1 MQHSFMSGEL
11 APALN
16 ARVDLAKYH
25 TAAALLTNFFVD
37 YRGGASTRTGT
48 KYILQAYKSATAVR
62 LIPFQASFT
71 VNYALEFGD
80 FYIRF
85 YNNGAPVVENGF
97 AISAATQA
105 NPAVLTIIGNNYAIG
120 DWFFVPAG
128 SVVGMTQLNGKYFS
142 VKNVAGNA
150 VTIGDLNGNNIN
162 STSYSAY
169 VSGGLAERVYTLQT
183 PFAAA
188 DLALLKFAQ
197 NVSTLVLCHP
207 NYPPYI
213 LTLIST
219 TNWTLIQIL
228 FGPTIATPTGVTVT
242 TTLTAGTAVHYAY
255 VVTGVDTNGQESV
268 PSTTATVTSAQDLR
282 TTPGTNSISWAAVP
296 GAVSYNVYKAELSY
310 AGALPAGTQL
320 GFIGNCTGTSF
331 IDSNIGPDFS
341 ETPPIV
347 QNPFVGA
354 SVLSI
359 TVTAGG
365 TYTTIPTVTIAAPPG
380 AGFQATAQAVM
391 TTQGTPTLS
400 GGPYAVTN
408 GDKYDFGNG
417 VILEVIASGG
427 AATGFKPVTSP
438 GSSPGSLSGGS
449 IPSNPVS
456 GTKIGSN
463 PGAITINA
471 NLSWKVGLVQ
481 LINGGAGYITAP
493 SVTFSSGAATATS
506 AIGDQTAGNPS
517 VPAYFQQ
524 RLVLAGPLGSPQ
536 TFYMSQPGSY
546 FNYNISDPVQA
557 DDAITDTIASTKL
570 STIKSML
577 SMQTGLIVLADV
589 AAWLVNG
596 GGQNQAIT
604 PIDATAQTQS
614 YNGSCDVPPIVA
626 NNDILYVQAKNS
638 IVRDMTFNFY
648 TNIYTGTD
656 ISVLSS
662 HLFFGYQILEW
673 AYAEEPFKL
682 VWAVRN
688 DGVMLSLTY
697 VKEQEVIGWSHHTT
711 MGNFKSVCAITE
723 TITQGVVDALYTVVQ
738 RTVNGNVVQYIE
750 RLADRYLIPSTP
762 WTAWCVDAGLQYSG
776 AATAVLTGLDH
787 LVGQTVTGVSNGMFG
802 VIIPPTIVAADGS
815 ITLPSPITT
824 AIVGLAFTPQIQ
836 TLALDLGE
844 PTVQGKRKHISAVT
858 LRCENTLGLSIGAS
872 FSTLVP
878 MKDLVLGGFNIM
890 TNSAVAGLVTG
901 DARTILDPTYNVP
914 GQYCIQQNQ
923 PYPATVLGVIPEVT
937 IGDTTK

>member
-1 MQHSFMSGEL
+1 MAQPVMQHSFMSGEL

-16 ARVDLAKYH
+16 ARVDLSKYH
-25 TAAALLTNFFVD
+25 TAAALLTNFYVD
-37 YRGGASTRTGT
+37 YRGGASTRPGT

-85 YNNGAPVVENGF
+85 YNNGAPVVETGF
-97 AISAATQA
+97 AISGATQA
-105 NPAVLTIIGNNYAIG
+105 NPAVLTIVGNNYAIG

-142 VKNVAGNA
+142 VKNIAGSS
-150 VTIGDLNGNNIN
+150 VTISDLNGNNIN
-162 STSYSAY
+162 STSYGAY
-169 VSGGLAERVYTLQT
+169 VSGGLSERVYTL
-183 PFAAA
+183 PSPYAAA

-197 NVSTLVLCHP
+197 NVNTLVLCHP
-207 NYPPYI
+207 NYPPNI
-213 LTLIST
+213 LTLIT
-219 TNWTLIQIL
+219 ATNWTIVSIV
-228 FGPTIATPTGVTVT
+228 FGPTINAPTGIGVV
-242 TTLTAGTAVHYAY
+242 TTLTAGGAVHYAY
-255 VVTGVDTNGQESV
+255 LVTGVDQNGQES
-268 PSTTATVTSAQDLR
+268 PQSAIGTVTSAQDLR
-282 TTPGTNSISWAAVP
+282 TTPGTNTITWNAVP
-296 GAVSYNVYKAELSY
+296 GATSYNVYKAELSY
-310 AGALPAGTQL
+310 AGALPAGSQF
-320 GFIGNCTGTSF
+320 GFIGNCTGLSF

-347 QNPFVGA
+347 ENPFLGSGVA
-354 SVLSI
+354 SIAI
-359 TVTAGG
+359 TAAGV
-365 TYTTIPTVTIAAPPG
+365 YTTVPLVTIDPPPSG
-380 AGFQATAQAVM
+380 LQATAQA
-391 TTQGTPTLS
+391 TLQAQTVTIAN
-400 GGPYAVTN
+400 GGFGYTV
-408 GDKYDFGNG
+408 GD
-417 VILEVIASGG
+417 ILQFTGSI
-427 AATGFKPVTSP
+427 TGFASRVTTV
-438 GSSPGSLSGGS
+438 GGGGVVTGLV
-449 IPSNPVS
+449 IV
-456 GTKIGSN
+456 N
-463 PGAITINA
+463 PGAISSGSVPSNPQATSGGTGVGCTINRT
-471 NLSWKVGLVQ
+471 WGVGIVQ
-481 LINGGAGYITAP
+481 LLSPGSGYTTVPA
-493 SVTFSSGAATATS
+493 VTFSAGAATAVATL
-506 AIGDQTAGNPS
+506 GTASLGNPS

-524 RLVLAGPLGSPQ
+524 RLVLAGPTMSPQ

-546 FNYNISDPVQA
+546 FNYNISDPTQS

-570 STIKSML
+570 STIKAML

-604 PIDATAQTQS
+604 PADATAQTQS

-662 HLFFGYQILEW
+662 HLFFGFQILEW

-711 MGNFKSVCAITE
+711 LGSFKSVCAITE
-723 TITQGVVDALYTVVQ
+723 TITQGVVDALYAVVQ
-738 RTVNGNVVQYIE
+738 RTINGNIVQYIE
-750 RLADRYLIPSTP
+750 RLADRYLSGGYT
-762 WTAWCVDAGLQYSG
+762 TAWCVDAALQYSG
-776 AATAVLTGLDH
+776 APTATLTGLDH
-787 LVGQTVTGVSNGMFG
+787 LIGQTVTGLANGL
-802 VIIPPTIVAADGS
+802 VIPPTVVAADGS
-815 ITLPSPITT
+815 ITLSSPATFAT
-824 AIVGLAFTPQIQ
+824 VGLAFLPQIQ

-872 FSTLVP
+872 FATLVP
-878 MKDLVLGGFNIM
+878 MKDLVLGGFNVM